1 LPTRA
6 PGRLT
11 FENHKK
17 EKLMNAVL
25 FASAMAAAVSLLLT
39 LVTDLSV
46 LRVSRRR
53 DYAGPTPGISVLK
66 PLKGIDDGLYE
77 NLASLA
83 AQDYPAFE
91 LVLGAEDPH
100 DPALKVAHQLR
111 REFPY
116 VRVKIVSGVFT
127 SGLNPKVNNL
137 ISLESYA
144 RFDLVLISD
153 SNVRVGPDYLRAMA
167 SELRDPQ
174 VGLVSSVLSGAGER
188 NFGAQLD
195 NLHLNA
201 FIVRAVCGADVL
213 VAHPCVIGK
222 SMMFRLSELQ
232 KLGGLES
239 VSNVLAEDYV
249 LGQKFLRGGFRVALS
264 SYVVE
269 AVSAR
274 RSVREF
280 CARHLRWSQ
289 MRRRIAPAL
298 YFAEPLLSPL
308 PFLLLGLSCLLAGA
322 EPGLLSRGSLLL
334 FFLGGLLLKLLSDA
348 HVLARVRGERLRL
361 GELPCWL
368 CKDLMVLG
376 IWALGAVK
384 RTVVWRGNVL
394 RIGPGSQLFPA
405 A

>member
-1 LPTRA
+1 
-6 PGRLT
+6 
-11 FENHKK
+11 
-17 EKLMNAVL
+17 MYAVL
-25 FASAMAAAVSLLLT
+25 FALAMAAAVSLLLT
-39 LVTDLSV
+39 LVTDVSV
-46 LRVSRRR
+46 MRVSRRR
-53 DYAGPTPGISVLK
+53 DYTGPTPGISVLK
-66 PLKGIDDGLYE
+66 PLKGIDDGLYD

-83 AQDYPAFE
+83 AQDYPEFE
-91 LVLGAEDPH
+91 LVLGAEDPN
-100 DPALKVAHQLR
+100 DPALQIAEQLR
-111 REFPY
+111 REFPG
-116 VRVKIVSGVFT
+116 VRIKVVSGVLT

-144 RFDLVLISD
+144 CYDQVLVSD

-167 SELRDPQ
+167 SELRDPR
-174 VGLVSSVLSGAGER
+174 VGLVSSVLCGAGEQS
-188 NFGAQLD
+188 FGAQLD

-201 FIVRAVCGADVL
+201 TIMRAVCGADVL

-222 SMMFRLSELQ
+222 SMLLRLSDLQ
-232 KLGGLES
+232 SLGGFES
-239 VSNVLAEDYV
+239 VCNVLAEDYV
-249 LGQKFLRGGFRVALS
+249 LGQMFLRGGFKVALS

-280 CARHLRWSQ
+280 CARHVRWGQ

-308 PFLLLGLSCLLAGA
+308 PFILIGVACLLAGA
-322 EPGLLSRGSLLL
+322 DPVLVSRASLLL
-334 FFLGGLLLKLLSDA
+334 FFGAGLLVKLASDV
-348 HVLARVRGERLRL
+348 HVLARVRGEGLRL
-361 GELPCWL
+361 AELPCWL

-394 RIGPGSQLFPA
+394 RIGPGSELFPA
-405 A
+405 T

>member
-1 LPTRA
+1 
-6 PGRLT
+6 
-11 FENHKK
+11 
-17 EKLMNAVL
+17 MDAVL
-25 FASAMAAAVSLLLT
+25 FALAMAAAVSLLLT
-39 LVTDLSV
+39 LVTDVSV

-53 DYAGPTPGISVLK
+53 DYTGPTPGISVLK

-83 AQDYPAFE
+83 AQDYPQFE
-91 LVLGAEDPH
+91 LVLGAEDPR
-100 DPALKVAHQLR
+100 DPALKVAQQLR
-111 REFPY
+111 REFPA
-116 VRVKIVSGVFT
+116 VRIKVVSGVFT

-144 RFDLVLISD
+144 RHDHVLISD
-153 SNVRVGPDYLRAMA
+153 SNVRVGPDYLTAMA
-167 SELRDPQ
+167 AELRDPR
-174 VGLVSSVLSGAGER
+174 VGLVSSVLSGGGER
-188 NFGAQLD
+188 SFGAQLD

-201 FIVRAVCGADVL
+201 FIARAVCGADVL

-222 SMMFRLSELQ
+222 SMLFRLSDLAR
-232 KLGGLES
+232 LGGLES
-239 VSNVLAEDYV
+239 VRNVLAEDYV
-249 LGQKFLRGGFRVALS
+249 LGQKFLRAGFRVALS

-308 PFLLLGLSCLLAGA
+308 PFLLLGLGCLGAGA
-322 EPGLLSRGSLLL
+322 EPALVSRSAFYS
-334 FFLGGLLLKLLSDA
+334 FFAVGLLLKLASDA
-348 HVLARVRGERLRL
+348 HVLARVRGEGLRL
-361 GELPCWL
+361 AELPCWL

-376 IWALGAVK
+376 IWAFGAVK

-394 RIGPGSQLFPA
+394 RIGRGSELFPA
-405 A
+405 T

>member
-1 LPTRA
+1 
-6 PGRLT
+6 
-11 FENHKK
+11 
-17 EKLMNAVL
+17 MDAVL
-25 FASAMAAAVSLLLT
+25 LASAMAAAVSLLLT

-83 AQDYPAFE
+83 AQDYPDFE
-91 LVLGAEDPH
+91 LVLGAEDPG
-100 DPALKVAHQLR
+100 DPALQIAHQVR
-111 REFPY
+111 REFPH
-116 VRVKIVSGVFT
+116 VRLKIVSGVFT

-137 ISLESYA
+137 ISLESYT
-144 RFDLVLISD
+144 RYDHVVISD

-167 SELRDPQ
+167 SELRDPK
-174 VGLVSSVLSGAGER
+174 VGLVSSVLCGAGER

-201 FIVRAVCGADVL
+201 FIMRAVCGADVL

-222 SMMFRLSELQ
+222 SMLFRLSDLERM
-232 KLGGLES
+232 GGFRS
-239 VSNVLAEDYV
+239 VNNVLAEDYV
-249 LGQKFLRGGFRVALS
+249 LGQKFLRSGYKVALS
-264 SYVVE
+264 SYVVG
-269 AVSAR
+269 AVSAH
-274 RSVREF
+274 RSVKDF
-280 CARHLRWSQ
+280 CARHVRWCQ

-308 PFLLLGLSCLLAGA
+308 PFILLGLLCLLGGGEVGFVSRAALGVFFA
-322 EPGLLSRGSLLL
+322 AGLL
-334 FFLGGLLLKLLSDA
+334 FKLGSDA
-348 HVLARVRGERLRL
+348 HVLSRLRGDRLRL
-361 GELPCWL
+361 RELPCWL
-368 CKDLMVLG
+368 CKDLMLLG

-394 RIGPGSQLFPA
+394 RIGPGSELSA
-405 A
+405 AG